1 MMIMIRNSQ
10 NIFYYE
16 WFNFTVVNFSIVPDS
31 LSEARPQTGDIM

>member
-1 MMIMIRNSQ
+1 MIMIRNSQ

>member
-1 MMIMIRNSQ
+1 MIMIRISQ
-10 NIFYYE
+10 NIFYYHE